1 MKNKIL
7 ICRIDSIIEEEIDFL
22 VNNQKVTGFNA
33 SPQEVVVNKEYKAEI
48 DIFVNDALTVETQKE
63 DKFLKIENIANGSY
77 ILFGKMLENNVLDVG
92 FFITSDLLE
101 DYKYLE
107 GQYVYLQVDK
117 LQLSFD

>member
-33 SPQEVVVNKEYKAEI
+33 SPQEVVVNKEYEAEI

-63 DKFLKIENIANGSY
+63 DKFKKIENIANGSY

-107 GQYVYLQVDK
+107 GQYVYLQVDR

>member
-33 SPQEVVVNKEYKAEI
+33 SPQEVVVNKEYETEI
-48 DIFVNDALTVETQKE
+48 DIFANDALTVETQKE

-107 GQYVYLQVDK
+107 GEYVYLQVDR

>member
-33 SPQEVVVNKEYKAEI
+33 SPQEVVVNKEYEAEI

-63 DKFLKIENIANGSY
+63 DKFKKIENISNGSY

-107 GQYVYLQVDK
+107 GQYVYLQVDR

>member
-33 SPQEVVVNKEYKAEI
+33 SPQEVVVNKEYEAEI

-63 DKFLKIENIANGSY
+63 DKFKKIENIVNGSY

-107 GQYVYLQVDK
+107 GQYVYLQVDR

>member
-33 SPQEVVVNKEYKAEI
+33 LPQEVVVNKEYEAEI

-63 DKFLKIENIANGSY
+63 DKFKKIENISNGSY
-77 ILFGKMLENNVLDVG
+77 ILFGKILENNVLDVG

-107 GQYVYLQVDK
+107 GQYVYLQVDR

>member
-33 SPQEVVVNKEYKAEI
+33 SPQEVVVNKEYEAEI

-63 DKFLKIENIANGSY
+63 DKFFKIENIANGSY

-107 GQYVYLQVDK
+107 GQYVYLQVDR